1 MFCSVLTQSQ
11 GVKLFPAPTYESSF
25 SEDSENSSL
34 GKGHQIPYRIGIT
47 GSPGTGKKTVGRVL
61 AEITGREFLSISE
74 YAIIRKFGTFKDKE
88 FEVDLLRTKRSI
100 DARGK
105 IVCGHL
111 LPYVLPSSSLD
122 FVAILRCSPTVLR
135 KRYIARSYP
144 ESKIAEN
151 LEAEFI
157 GVVASEALSVY
168 GRRRLAEF
176 DTTRTKNPR
185 TVAKRILEAM
195 RDNRLRH
202 FGQIDWMRSNSFLH
216 RTAR

>member
-1 MFCSVLTQSQ
+1 MRI
-11 GVKLFPAPTYESSF
+11 
-25 SEDSENSSL
+25 SENASL
-34 GKGHQIPYRIGIT
+34 RKRHHIPYRIGIT

-61 AEITGREFLSISE
+61 AEMTGREFLSMNE
-74 YAIIRKFGTFKDKE
+74 YAINHKFGTFKDKE
-88 FEVDLLRTKRSI
+88 FELDLRRTKRSI
-100 DARGK
+100 DTRGK

-111 LPYVLPSSSLD
+111 LPYVFPRSSLD

-135 KRYIARSYP
+135 KRYVVRSYP
-144 ESKIAEN
+144 ESKITEN

-176 DTTRTKNPR
+176 DTTRTKNPS

-195 RDNRLRH
+195 RNSRLRR
-202 FGQIDWMRSNSFLH
+202 FGQIDWMRSRSLPY
-216 RTAR
+216 RTALSTNTTTIPKA